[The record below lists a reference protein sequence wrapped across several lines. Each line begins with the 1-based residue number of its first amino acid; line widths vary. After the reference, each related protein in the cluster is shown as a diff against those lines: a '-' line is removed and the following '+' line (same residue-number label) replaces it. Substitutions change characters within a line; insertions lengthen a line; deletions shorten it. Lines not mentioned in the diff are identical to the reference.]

1 MFLILQRSYF
11 LIGVMYLPRFYF
23 DENVTSVFM
32 VEAEDA
38 TKEFNLMFIC
48 LLGGMVNKVAVRST

>member
-11 LIGVMYLPRFYF
+11 LIGVMYFARFYF
-23 DENVTSVFM
+23 DENVTSIFM

-48 LLGGMVNKVAVRST
+48 L